1 MKSGKKLEKKSKKTL
16 KKKKLS
22 SNITTIILILI
33 FLVGLSVMLY
43 PTVSNYVNQRHQ
55 SKAIAAYDEKVSEM
69 KPEDYT
75 KYFEAA
81 EKYNKKLAK
90 NPSAFYN
97 PDEIKGYEKILD
109 ISGTGI
115 MGYIT
120 IKKLGVELPIY
131 HGTDEGILQ
140 IAAGH
145 LKGTSFPVGGDS
157 THSVISAHRGLPSAK
172 LFTDLDKMEVGDT
185 FTITILNREITY
197 EVDDISI
204 VLPDETDSLQIEDKK
219 DYCTLMTCIH
229 RMVLIHIVCLCV
241 AIVSEPENRS
251 ISMLQQK
258 RSRLT
263 RQSRHPL
270 WELFFLSCF

>member
-1 MKSGKKLEKKSKKTL
+1 
-16 KKKKLS
+16 
-22 SNITTIILILI
+22 
-33 FLVGLSVMLY
+33 ML
-43 PTVSNYVNQRHQ
+43 
-55 SKAIAAYDEKVSEM
+55 
-69 KPEDYT
+69 
-75 KYFEAA
+75 
-81 EKYNKKLAK
+81 K

-157 THSVISAHRGLPSAK
+157 THSVISAHRGLPSTK

-219 DYCTLMTCIH
+219 DYCTLMTCTPYGINTHRLLVRGHCIGTGEPQHIH
-229 RMVLIHIVCLCV
+229 VTAEAFQIDPTITASVMGIILLIMLLIRVLIRTRKKGQEGKHLKCNQVFLH
-241 AIVSEPENRS
+241 
-251 ISMLQQK
+251 LK
-258 RSRLT
+258 RGDLIGNNKKT
-263 RQSRHPL
+263 K
-270 WELFFLSCF
+270 

>member
-1 MKSGKKLEKKSKKTL
+1 MKSGKKSEKKSKKTS

-43 PTVSNYVNQRHQ
+43 PTVSNYINQRHQ

-204 VLPDETDSLQIEDKK
+204 VLPDETDSRRLKI
-219 DYCTLMTCIH
+219 
-229 RMVLIHIVCLCV
+229 
-241 AIVSEPENRS
+241 
-251 ISMLQQK
+251 K
-258 RSRLT
+258 RIT
-263 RQSRHPL
+263 VP
-270 WELFFLSCF
+270 

>member
-1 MKSGKKLEKKSKKTL
+1 
-16 KKKKLS
+16 
-22 SNITTIILILI
+22 
-33 FLVGLSVMLY
+33 
-43 PTVSNYVNQRHQ
+43 
-55 SKAIAAYDEKVSEM
+55 
-69 KPEDYT
+69 
-75 KYFEAA
+75 
-81 EKYNKKLAK
+81 
-90 NPSAFYN
+90 
-97 PDEIKGYEKILD
+97 
-109 ISGTGI
+109 

-145 LKGTSFPVGGDS
+145 LKGTSFPVGGES

-219 DYCTLMTCIH
+219 DYCTLMTCTPYGINTHRLLVRGHCIGTGEPQHIH
-229 RMVLIHIVCLCV
+229 VTAEAFQIDPTITASVMGIILLIMLLIRVLIRTRKKGQEGKHLKCNQVFLH
-241 AIVSEPENRS
+241 
-251 ISMLQQK
+251 LK
-258 RSRLT
+258 RGDLIGNNKKT
-263 RQSRHPL
+263 K
-270 WELFFLSCF
+270 